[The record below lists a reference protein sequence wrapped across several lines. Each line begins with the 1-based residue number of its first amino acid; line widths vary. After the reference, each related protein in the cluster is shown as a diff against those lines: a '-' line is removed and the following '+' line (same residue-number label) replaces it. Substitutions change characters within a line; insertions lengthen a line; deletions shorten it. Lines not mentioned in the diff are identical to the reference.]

1 MNLSEK
7 SVRKPVSTLMGVL
20 AVLMVG
26 MVVLPRLPIDFLP
39 NIERNTISVSTRYE
53 GAGPQEIERLITEPI
68 ERAVSTVN
76 NVKHINST
84 SREGSSNV
92 RIEFAW
98 GTDMNESMNSV
109 RDKVSVAKRS
119 LPDDADDPVISKF
132 DFNMMPILQLTI
144 TGNMPTVDLKDYVEN
159 ELRYR
164 LEQIEGVASVD
175 VSGGETREIHVFV
188 DQAKLASLNIPIDS
202 VVAAL
207 QRENKDTPGG
217 FVKQGDTEFLI
228 RNRGEFTNIKSI
240 QNVLV
245 TYQGNSPIYV
255 KDVAGVKEGI
265 AEKRSDTRLMGRKGV
280 MISIRKQSGEN
291 TVKVAD
297 RVKARIA
304 EIEKA
309 LPPGVVIKTMMDNS
323 TMIRDSIAE
332 LKRSA
337 IIGGLLAIFV
347 IFVFLMNIRS
357 TLIIFVSIP
366 FSVVSTF
373 IFLYFTG
380 LTLNIMSLGGLALG
394 VGRIVDDSIVVLENI
409 YRHRMLGEN
418 RIEAAVKGAGEV
430 SMAVTASTATTICV
444 FLPLVLVS
452 GMSGIFFK
460 ELGITVTISL
470 ISSLIVSLTLIPMLS
485 SRFLK
490 IKPGRKGAKSVYD
503 HGIYKFYGNLLGFA
517 LRHKAAAMLFVVVLF
532 VGGMLLLR
540 GKIGSEYLPQVDEGQ
555 ISVRFELPVGTK
567 LGITQRE
574 MLKLEKVIMSSVKE
588 ISNMNS
594 QAGSGGGG
602 YGGGASGVNAGS
614 FNIILV
620 PSDMREK
627 STTQIA
633 NELQEKLMGATKG
646 KVWVTESGSIM
657 QRVMGGGE
665 SRLELDIRGH
675 DMAPADALALKV
687 SDIVSST
694 RGASNPRIS
703 RTPGMPEMNIVVD
716 REKAAM
722 LGFNPS
728 YVGDVVKANVDGI
741 VATRLRRGSDEIDIR
756 VRQRPEDIKSLEA
769 VGNILLS
776 SPGSP
781 PVPLR
786 SLVKLV
792 KNTGPVQIQRL
803 DQERIV
809 TINASY
815 TGEVSPGDVNA
826 EIEKR
831 IKEISL
837 PAGFSIDFAGE
848 EVDRQESASS
858 LNLAFILA
866 IALVFMVM
874 ATQFESLLHPFII
887 MFAVPLSLLGV
898 MISLYITKT
907 NFSLM
912 ANLGSIMLAGIV
924 VTNGIVLID
933 FVNQLRR
940 KGASVD
946 EAVVQA
952 GRLRLRP
959 IVMTATATV
968 LGLIP
973 LALGIG
979 RGSEMQAPLARVVI
993 GGMIVATSLTLLF
1006 VPVLYAA
1013 IEGFLERRRTG
1024 STQPEQQ

>member
-1 MNLSEK
+1 MNFSEK
-7 SVRKPVSTLMGVL
+7 AVRKPVSTLMGIL

-26 MVVLPRLPIDFLP
+26 FVVLPRLPIDFLP

-92 RIEFAW
+92 RIEFNW
-98 GTDMNESMNSV
+98 GTDMAEAMNYV

-119 LPDDADDPVISKF
+119 LPDDAEDPVISKF
-132 DFNMMPILQLTI
+132 DFSMLPILQLTI

-175 VSGGETREIHVFV
+175 ISGGETREIHVYI
-188 DQAKLASLNIPIDS
+188 DQDKLASLNIPIDD
-202 VVAAL
+202 VVDAL
-207 QRENKDTPGG
+207 ERENKDTPGG
-217 FVKQGDTEFLI
+217 FVKQGDKEFLI
-228 RNRGEFTNIKSI
+228 RNRGEFTGVGSIKS
-240 QNVLV
+240 VLI

-255 KDVAGVKEGI
+255 KDVAEVTEGI
-265 AEKRSDTRLMGRKGV
+265 VEKRSDTRLMGRQGV
-280 MISIRKQSGEN
+280 MISIRKQSGDN

-297 RVKARIA
+297 RVKTRVE
-304 EIEKA
+304 EIRKT

-332 LKRSA
+332 LRRSA
-337 IIGGLLAIFV
+337 VIGGILAV
-347 IFVFLMNIRS
+347 IVLFVFLVNIRS
-357 TLIIFVSIP
+357 TLIIFVSVP

-409 YRHRMLGEN
+409 YRHRTMGEG
-418 RIEAAVKGAGEV
+418 RVEAAINGAREV

-470 ISSLIVSLTLIPMLS
+470 ISSLVVSLTLIPMLC

-490 IKPGRKGAKSVYD
+490 VKIGDEHSTSVYER
-503 HGIYKFYGNLLGFA
+503 GIYKYYGGLLDFS
-517 LRHKAAAMLFVVVLF
+517 LKHKTATMIFVLIILI
-532 VGGMLLLR
+532 GGILLLK
-540 GKIGSEYLPQVDEGQ
+540 GKIGYEYLPQVDEGQ
-555 ISVRFELPVGTK
+555 ISVNFELPVGTK
-567 LGITQRE
+567 LEVTQRE
-574 MLKLEKVIMSSVKE
+574 MKKLEKIIIGSVKE
-588 ISNMNS
+588 IDNMYS
-594 QAGSGGGG
+594 QVGSSSGMGG
-602 YGGGASGVNAGS
+602 GGGASGVNAGS
-614 FNIILV
+614 FRIMLI
-620 PSDMREK
+620 PSDKREK
-627 STTQIA
+627 STTEIV
-633 NELQEKLMGATKG
+633 NMLREKLMRSTKG
-646 KVWVTESGSIM
+646 KVWVNESGSIM
-657 QRVMGGGE
+657 QRILGGGE

-687 SDIVSST
+687 SDIVAST
-694 RGASNPRIS
+694 PGAANPRIS

-716 REKAAM
+716 REKAAT
-722 LGFNPS
+722 LGFSPS
-728 YVGDVVKANVDGI
+728 YVSDVVKTNVDGAI
-741 VATRLRRGSDEIDIR
+741 ATRLRRGSDEIDIR
-756 VRQRPEDIKSLEA
+756 VRQRPEDRKNLEA

-776 SPGSP
+776 SNGAP

-786 SLVKLV
+786 SLVKFV
-792 KNTGPVQIQRL
+792 KNTGPVQIERL

-809 TINASY
+809 TVTASY
-815 TGEVSPGDVNA
+815 TGEKSPGDVNA

-831 IKEISL
+831 IKNIVL
-837 PAGFSIDFAGE
+837 PTGFSIEFAGE
-848 EVDRQESASS
+848 ELERKEASS
-858 LNLAFILA
+858 SMTLAFILA
-866 IALVFMVM
+866 ICLVYMVM

-887 MFAVPLSLLGV
+887 IFAVPLSLLGV
-898 MISLYITKT
+898 MLSLYVTRT

-912 ANLGSIMLAGIV
+912 ANLGAIMLAGIV

-940 KGASVD
+940 KGTPID
-946 EAVVQA
+946 EAVARA

-959 IVMTATATV
+959 IVMTAMATV

-1006 VPVLYAA
+1006 VPVLYASIEGA
-1013 IEGFLERRRTG
+1013 IERKRNK
-1024 STQPEQQ
+1024 

>member
-1 MNLSEK
+1 MNFSEK
-7 SVRKPVSTLMGVL
+7 AVRRPVSTLMGIL
-20 AVLMVG
+20 AVLMIG
-26 MVVLPRLPIDFLP
+26 FVVLPRLPIDFLP

-53 GAGPQEIERLITEPI
+53 GAGPQEIERLITEPV

-84 SREGSSNV
+84 SREGQSNV

-98 GTDMNESMNSV
+98 GTDMAESMNSV

-119 LPDDADDPVISKF
+119 LPDDAEDPVISKF
-132 DFNMMPILQLTI
+132 DINMMPIMQLTI

-159 ELRYR
+159 ELRYK

-175 VSGGETREIHVFV
+175 VSGGEKREIHVYI
-188 DQAKLASLNIPIDS
+188 DQAKLASLNIPIDTI
-202 VVAAL
+202 VAVL
-207 QRENKDTPGG
+207 KRENKDTPGG
-217 FVKQGDTEFLI
+217 YVKQGDTEYLI
-228 RNRGEFTNIKSI
+228 RNRGEFANVNSIKDI
-240 QNVLV
+240 LV
-245 TYQGNSPIYV
+245 EYQGNSPIYI
-255 KDVAGVKEGI
+255 KDIAEVTEGI
-265 AEKRSDTRLMGRKGV
+265 AEKRSDTRLMGRQGV
-280 MISIRKQSGEN
+280 MLSIRKQSGEN

-297 RVKARIA
+297 RVKARVEGIRGT
-304 EIEKA
+304 
-309 LPPGVVIKTMMDNS
+309 LPPGVEIKTMSDNS

-337 IIGGLLAIFV
+337 IIGGILAIIV
-347 IFVFLMNIRS
+347 IFVFLLNVRS

-409 YRHRMLGEN
+409 YRHRVMGES

-430 SMAVTASTATTICV
+430 SMAVTASTVTTICV

-460 ELGITVTISL
+460 ELGVTVTISL

-490 IKPGRKGAKSVYD
+490 VKTVREGAKSVYD
-503 HGIYKFYGNLLGFA
+503 RGIYKYYGKLLDYS
-517 LRHKAAAMLFVVVLF
+517 LKHKAATMIAVLIIF
-532 VGGMLLLR
+532 AGGILLLR

-567 LGITQRE
+567 LEVTQKE
-574 MLKLEKVIMSSVKE
+574 MLKLEKIIMSSTKE
-588 ISNMNS
+588 ISNMYS
-594 QAGSGGGG
+594 QAGAGGGG
-602 YGGGASGVNAGS
+602 YGGGGASGVNAGS
-614 FNIILV
+614 FRVILV
-620 PSDMREK
+620 PSDMRGK
-627 STTQIA
+627 STTEIA
-633 NELQEKLMGATKG
+633 NELQEKLMTSTKG

-657 QRVMGGGE
+657 QRIMGGGE

-675 DMAPADALALKV
+675 DMDPADALALKV
-687 SDIVSST
+687 SDIVTAT

-716 REKAAM
+716 REKAAT
-722 LGFNPS
+722 LGLNPA
-728 YVGDVVKANVDGI
+728 YVGDIVKANVDGV

-756 VRQRPEDIKSLEA
+756 VRQRPEDRKNLEA

-776 SPGSP
+776 SPGLP

-786 SLVKLV
+786 SLVKLE
-792 KNTGPVQIQRL
+792 KNTGPVQIERL

-809 TINASY
+809 TVSASY
-815 TGEVSPGDVNA
+815 TGEVSPGEVNA
-826 EIEKR
+826 SIEKQ
-831 IKEISL
+831 IKALAL

-848 EVDRQESASS
+848 EVDRKESEASMK
-858 LNLAFILA
+858 LAFILA

-874 ATQFESLLHPFII
+874 ATQFESLMHPFII
-887 MFAVPLSLLGV
+887 MFAIPLSLLGV
-898 MISLYITKT
+898 MISLYVTKT

-933 FVNQLRR
+933 FINQLRR
-940 KGASVD
+940 KGVPID
-946 EAVVQA
+946 EAVSRA

-959 IVMTATATV
+959 IIMTATATV

-1006 VPVLYAA
+1006 VPVLYAS
-1013 IEGFLERRRTG
+1013 IEGALHG
-1024 STQPEQQ
+1024 KNNKSDSAV